1 MRIVIKLGGKALAAE
16 GALED
21 LARELLRLAGH
32 QVCLVHGGG
41 DEVNA
46 LLERLGIAPKF
57 VNGLRATDGATL
69 EVVEMVLS
77 GKVNPSLVAHL
88 NQRGLKAVGLC
99 GKDGGLL
106 RAKQAD
112 PSSGLGFVGEPEE
125 INTGVL
131 LALWE
136 KGFLPVL
143 SSIGTN
149 PEGQSL
155 NLNADTMACAL
166 AKSLRADLLLL
177 FTDSEGVYRGGNGK
191 KDLIPEIHAGE
202 AETLIA
208 QGVVCGG
215 MIPKVREA
223 RAAKAGGVGR
233 VWITRWDSAGL
244 ESLVREG
251 GFHGT
256 EIL

>member
-1 MRIVIKLGGKALAAE
+1 MRIVIKLGGKALAAG
-16 GALED
+16 GALKE
-21 LARELLRLAGH
+21 LARELLTLGGH

-41 DEVNA
+41 DEINA

-57 VNGLRATDGATL
+57 VNGLRATDRATL

-88 NQRGLKAVGLC
+88 NRLGLKAVGLC
-99 GKDGGLL
+99 GIDGELL

-112 PSSGLGFVGEPEE
+112 PGTGLGFVGEPEE
-125 INTGVL
+125 INTGIL

-143 SSIGTN
+143 SSIGTSRD
-149 PEGQSL
+149 GQTL
-155 NLNADTMACAL
+155 NLNADTMACSL
-166 AKSLRADLLLL
+166 ARSLEADFLLL

-191 KDLIPEIHAGE
+191 KNLIPEIRAWE
-202 AETLIA
+202 AETLIS

-223 RAAKAGGVGR
+223 SAAKAGGVGR
-233 VWITRWDSAGL
+233 VWITRWDSGGL
-244 ESLVREG
+244 KSLVRMRS
-251 GFHGT
+251 FHGT

>member
-16 GALED
+16 GALEE
-21 LARELLRLAGH
+21 LARELLTLAGH

-57 VNGLRATDGATL
+57 VNGLRVTDGPTM

-77 GKVNPSLVAHL
+77 GKVNPGLVGKL
-88 NQRGLKAVGLC
+88 NRCGVRAVGLC
-99 GKDGGLL
+99 GKDGGLVS
-106 RAKQAD
+106 ANQAD
-112 PSSGLGFVGEPEE
+112 PESGLGLVGEPED
-125 INTGVL
+125 IDPGIIV
-131 LALWE
+131 ALWE
-136 KGFLPVL
+136 KGFIPVI
-143 SSIGTN
+143 SSIGAGPCGT
-149 PEGQSL
+149 SL
-155 NLNADTMACAL
+155 NLNADTMACTL

-202 AETLIA
+202 AETLIS

-233 VWITRWDSAGL
+233 VWITCWVSSGL